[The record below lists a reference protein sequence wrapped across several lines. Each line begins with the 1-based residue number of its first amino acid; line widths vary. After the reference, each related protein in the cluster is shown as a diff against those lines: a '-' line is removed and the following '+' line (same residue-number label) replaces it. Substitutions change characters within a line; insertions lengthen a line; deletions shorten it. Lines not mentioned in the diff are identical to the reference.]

1 MKNDRQEKL
10 LQIISEENIE
20 TQEQLLQRLE
30 ARGIRSTQATISRD
44 IKQLHLIKEPT
55 GFGTYRYAV
64 STHRTRLNFAEK
76 LRNIFRECVLSVDYA
91 QNLVVIKTMA
101 GLAGAAASALDG
113 MDALLST
120 VQMPTGIPVATVAIN
135 GGANAALLAAQILAV
150 SDSDLAKKL
159 DDKRKKDA
167 NKVLEKDA
175 GILEKL

>member
-30 ARGIRSTQATISRD
+30 ARGVRSTQATISRD

-76 LRNIFRECVLSVDYA
+76 LRNIFRECVLSVDHA
-91 QNLVVIKTMA
+91 QNIVVLKTMS
-101 GLAGAAASALDG
+101 GLAAAAASALDG
-113 MDALLST
+113 MENDELLGSIAGDDT
-120 VQMPTGIPVATVAIN
+120 VFVVLRDNESAADFCKQMREQ
-135 GGANAALLAAQILAV
+135 LQ
-150 SDSDLAKKL
+150 
-159 DDKRKKDA
+159 
-167 NKVLEKDA
+167 
-175 GILEKL
+175 

>member
-30 ARGIRSTQATISRD
+30 ARGVRSTQATISRD

-91 QNLVVIKTMA
+91 QNLVVVKTMA

-113 MDALLST
+113 MENDEIVGSIAGDDTVLVVLRDTESAADFC
-120 VQMPTGIPVATVAIN
+120 VQMREQ
-135 GGANAALLAAQILAV
+135 LL
-150 SDSDLAKKL
+150 
-159 DDKRKKDA
+159 
-167 NKVLEKDA
+167 
-175 GILEKL
+175 

>member
-10 LQIISEENIE
+10 LQIISEETIE

-76 LRNIFRECVLSVDYA
+76 LRNIFRECVLSVDHA
-91 QNLVVIKTMA
+91 QNIAVLKTMA
-101 GLAGAAASALDG
+101 GLAAAAASALDG
-113 MDALLST
+113 MENEEIVGCIAGDDT
-120 VQMPTGIPVATVAIN
+120 VMVVMRDN
-135 GGANAALLAAQILAV
+135 NSAAAFCGEIKSLI
-150 SDSDLAKKL
+150 
-159 DDKRKKDA
+159 
-167 NKVLEKDA
+167 
-175 GILEKL
+175 G